1 MTHQILDELRWRGLV
16 HQCTDPEQLEGLLRV
31 PQAVYAGFDPT
42 ADSLHVGHLLGLI
55 MLRRFQQAGHR
66 PIALV
71 GGATGMI
78 GDPSG
83 KSDERNLLSV
93 EALQANVAA
102 MERQMA
108 RFLDFEG
115 RDGRAVLENNYRWME
130 GFSYLHFLRDVG
142 KHFPVS
148 VMLGKDSVRS
158 RLERGDGGLS
168 YTEFSYMLLQAYDFV
183 YLAEHYDCRIQ
194 LGGSD
199 QWGNITA
206 GIDLARRLRG
216 LHLQGATWPL
226 LTKEDGTKMGK
237 TESGTI
243 WLSADRT
250 SPYHFYQY
258 WMRLGDDDAAKSLR
272 FLSDLPR
279 EEIEQLDQA
288 RATRPERRETQ
299 QRLAENLTELVHG
312 VDGLRG
318 ARQATEIFFGAEI
331 AEIPEEDLLR
341 IFADVPS
348 HQVPLARLTDAS
360 LTLAEALFVAG
371 LAKSKGEARR
381 AIEQGGAY
389 INNRRVAQWDYALQP
404 SDLATATVVVL
415 RRGKANYGLLRFDG
429 SA

>member
-1 MTHQILDELRWRGLV
+1 
-16 HQCTDPEQLEGLLRV
+16 
-31 PQAVYAGFDPT
+31 
-42 ADSLHVGHLLGLI
+42 
-55 MLRRFQQAGHR
+55 
-66 PIALV
+66 
-71 GGATGMI
+71 
-78 GDPSG
+78 
-83 KSDERNLLSV
+83 
-93 EALQANVAA
+93 
-102 MERQMA
+102 
-108 RFLDFEG
+108 
-115 RDGRAVLENNYRWME
+115 
-130 GFSYLHFLRDVG
+130 
-142 KHFPVS
+142 
-148 VMLGKDSVRS
+148 
-158 RLERGDGGLS
+158 
-168 YTEFSYMLLQAYDFV
+168 
-183 YLAEHYDCRIQ
+183 
-194 LGGSD
+194 
-199 QWGNITA
+199 
-206 GIDLARRLRG
+206 
-216 LHLQGATWPL
+216 
-226 LTKEDGTKMGK
+226 MGK